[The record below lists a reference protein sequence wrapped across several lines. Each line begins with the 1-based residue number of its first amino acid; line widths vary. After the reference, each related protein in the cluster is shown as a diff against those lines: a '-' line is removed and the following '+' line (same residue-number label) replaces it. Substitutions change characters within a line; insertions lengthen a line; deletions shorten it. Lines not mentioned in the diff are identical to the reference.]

1 MVAIVLL
8 FGSGFLVGEKKITF
22 SHSSSEANVSSAKLD
37 FNSVNEVY
45 SELKDNFDGKI
56 DGTAI
61 EDGLKSGLV
70 KAAGDPYTEFLN
82 VEASK
87 EFSEQLNGSFE
98 GIGAELG
105 KDKESIIIISPIDGF
120 PAQKAGIKARDI
132 IAKINDESAFDL
144 NISDAVKKIRGPKG
158 TSVKLDVVRDGKLLN
173 FEITREQINIPSVKT
188 ELVNGNIAVIKI
200 SRFGSDT
207 TDLVQK
213 AAKDF
218 KTKSVKGVIL
228 DMRGNPGGL
237 LDSAV
242 SVSSIWLPKGKTI
255 VDERHDSKVIKTH
268 YSSGNS
274 ILLGMPTV
282 ILVDGGSASAS
293 EIVAGALH
301 DNGVAKIVGLKTFGK
316 GSVQELRNLSDG
328 GILKVT
334 IAHWFTPAGKN
345 INKEGI
351 QPDQKVDITDDDIKA
366 SRDPQKDAAITQ
378 LR

>member
-1 MVAIVLL
+1 
-8 FGSGFLVGEKKITF
+8 
-22 SHSSSEANVSSAKLD
+22 
-37 FNSVNEVY
+37 
-45 SELKDNFDGKI
+45 
-56 DGTAI
+56 
-61 EDGLKSGLV
+61 
-70 KAAGDPYTEFLN
+70 
-82 VEASK
+82 
-87 EFSEQLNGSFE
+87 
-98 GIGAELG
+98 
-105 KDKESIIIISPIDGF
+105 
-120 PAQKAGIKARDI
+120 
-132 IAKINDESAFDL
+132 
-144 NISDAVKKIRGPKG
+144 
-158 TSVKLDVVRDGKLLN
+158 
-173 FEITREQINIPSVKT
+173 
-188 ELVNGNIAVIKI
+188 
-200 SRFGSDT
+200 
-207 TDLVQK
+207 
-213 AAKDF
+213 
-218 KTKSVKGVIL
+218 
-228 DMRGNPGGL
+228 MRGNPGGL